1 MWMQEYCIDMGL
13 TLHRKPQKLTVMKK
27 ITYGDKIYAR
37 LVLNGNKVVEI
48 ILDDIATMTDLIG
61 EVRALTLKLRGL
73 AKLYIRNMTQG
84 WSMERPL
91 MLYTGKFGSV
101 A

>member
-1 MWMQEYCIDMGL
+1 
-13 TLHRKPQKLTVMKK
+13 
-27 ITYGDKIYAR
+27 
-37 LVLNGNKVVEI
+37 
-48 ILDDIATMTDLIG
+48 MTDLIG